1 MLFIFK
7 IFQNQQ
13 LAKYN
18 LDHPLLL
25 IEMKKNY
32 VEGISDSRVVIHGS
46 PLAENRLPSWLFIS
60 TGHYGELKK
69 HIKVFADVD
78 RPNFYR

>member
-1 MLFIFK
+1 
-7 IFQNQQ
+7 
-13 LAKYN
+13 
-18 LDHPLLL
+18 
-25 IEMKKNY
+25 MKKNY
-32 VEGISDSRVVIHGS
+32 VEGISDSPVVIHGS